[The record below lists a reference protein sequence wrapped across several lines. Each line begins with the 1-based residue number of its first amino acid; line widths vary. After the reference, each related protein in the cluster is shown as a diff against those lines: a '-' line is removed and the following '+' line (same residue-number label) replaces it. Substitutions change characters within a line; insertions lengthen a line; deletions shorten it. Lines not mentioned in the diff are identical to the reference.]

1 MTEHKQS
8 IVNIA
13 RCLTALLLA
22 AALAAPGVGLS
33 ASAIADTGAEDGQ
46 AEKTALVSEA
56 GQTPV
61 QAPMEAGEDTAPTQ
75 PREEPPTQPREE
87 EPIEVPQE
95 DEEDADAPREQE
107 TAETPNG
114 VPLYFQTDYPDV
126 MYGAGTIKT
135 SGCSITCLAMV
146 ATALTGHTYLPD
158 ELAEYFGGCGDNNIA
173 RLEYGSEKMQLP
185 FEKSPNW
192 NVTWKALQEGKI
204 VIALMGPK
212 SIFTDSQHFIVL
224 TGLNE
229 DGKIVV
235 NDPYEPNYD
244 HWQLKNAFVTGF
256 SPRDILPG
264 YSGAWIYDPEAMP
277 EEPFLYQQDRLDT
290 SYTRYPGISLT
301 DEERELLASVIWV
314 EAQGEPAEGQQA
326 VAEVVLNR
334 LYSDRFP
341 DTLRNVIYAE
351 NQFRSVPYLKDA
363 EPTQTQYQAIDRA
376 IYGPYVLPDNVFYFA
391 TYKATKNVWG
401 TIGNHIFCY

>member
-13 RCLTALLLA
+13 RRLTALLLA
-22 AALAAPGVGLS
+22 AALAAPGLGLS
-33 ASAIADTGAEDGQ
+33 ASAFADTGAGVEN
-46 AEKTALVSEA
+46 TAVDSEV

-61 QAPMEAGEDTAPTQ
+61 QGPAESREETAPTQ

-95 DEEDADAPREQE
+95 GGEDADAPREQE

-126 MYGAGTIKT
+126 MYGAGTIET

-158 ELAEYFGGCGDNNIA
+158 ELAEYFGGCADNNIA

-229 DGKIVV
+229 EGRIVV

-244 HWQLKNAFVTGF
+244 HWQLKNAFSNGF
-256 SPRDILPG
+256 GPNDILLG

-290 SYTRYPGISLT
+290 SYTRYPGINLT
-301 DEERELLASVIWV
+301 AEERELMASVIWV
-314 EAQGEPAEGQQA
+314 EAQGESAEGQQA
-326 VAEVVLNR
+326 VAEVILNR
-334 LYSDRFP
+334 LYSDRYP
-341 DTLRNVIYAE
+341 NTLRNVIYAE

-363 EPTQTQYQAIDRA
+363 EPTQAQYQAIDRA
-376 IYGPYVLPDNVFYFA
+376 IYGPYVRPDNVFFFA
-391 TYKATKNVWG
+391 TYAATDNVWG
-401 TIGNHIFCY
+401 KIGNHIFCY

>member
-13 RCLTALLLA
+13 RRLTALLLA
-22 AALAAPGVGLS
+22 AALAASGLGLS
-33 ASAIADTGAEDGQ
+33 ASAFADTGAGVEN
-46 AEKTALVSEA
+46 TAVDSEV

-61 QAPMEAGEDTAPTQ
+61 QAPTESPEETAPTQ

-95 DEEDADAPREQE
+95 GGEDADAPREQE

-126 MYGAGTIKT
+126 MYGAGTIET

-158 ELAEYFGGCGDNNIA
+158 ELAEYFGGCADNNIA

-229 DGKIVV
+229 EGRIVV

-244 HWQLKNAFVTGF
+244 HWQLKNAFSNGF
-256 SPRDILPG
+256 GPNDILLG

-290 SYTRYPGISLT
+290 SYTRYPGINLT
-301 DEERELLASVIWV
+301 AEERELMASVIWV
-314 EAQGEPAEGQQA
+314 EAQGESAEGQQA
-326 VAEVVLNR
+326 VAEVILNR
-334 LYSDRFP
+334 LYSDRYP
-341 DTLRNVIYAE
+341 NTLRNVIYAE

-363 EPTQTQYQAIDRA
+363 EPTQAQYQAIDRA
-376 IYGPYVLPDNVFYFA
+376 IYGPYVLPDNVFFFA
-391 TYKATKNVWG
+391 TYAATDNVWG
-401 TIGNHIFCY
+401 KIGNHIFCY